1 MRVGVFGLS
10 ENVRTIIGRRVE
22 AATLTCTVAVSSMR
36 SAARPE
42 HRFRCLWRADG
53 DCREERPRATVLAS
67 GVRRWEIPAHAGPV
81 VTGARGEM
89 LVDPMLDPRPLFE
102 DCDVRVVDEDARY
115 EGRAA
120 VVVEV
125 ERAREPRGYDRV
137 LTLDAEF
144 GIVLVDR
151 DLVSGREV
159 RLVDVR
165 FNEALEPGL
174 FTYEPEPWR
183 TLIHAQP
190 C

>member
-10 ENVRTIIGRRVE
+10 ENVETIIGRSVE
-22 AATLTCTVAVSSMR
+22 VATLSCTVVVSSMR
-36 SAARPE
+36 AAARADR
-42 HRFRCLWRADG
+42 RFRCLWRADG
-53 DCREERPRATVLAS
+53 DCREERPGSTVLAS

-81 VTGARGEM
+81 VTAPRGEL
-89 LVDPMLDPRPLFE
+89 LVDRLTDPQPIIE
-102 DCDVRVVDEDARY
+102 GCDVRMVDEDARY

-120 VVVEV
+120 VVVEA
-125 ERAREPRGYDRV
+125 ERPYDVRGYDHV

-151 DLVSGREV
+151 DLVSGREL

-165 FNEALEPGL
+165 FNEEFDPEL
-174 FTYEPEPWR
+174 FDYQPEPWR